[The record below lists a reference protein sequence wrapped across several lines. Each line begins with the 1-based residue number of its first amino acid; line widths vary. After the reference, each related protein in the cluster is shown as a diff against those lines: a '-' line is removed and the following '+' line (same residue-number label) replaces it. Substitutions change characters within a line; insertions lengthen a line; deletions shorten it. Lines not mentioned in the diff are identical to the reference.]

1 MPSSHTPSP
10 EHKRRRAHL
19 IALLLVPLILAPLI
33 VMPQGTEAQT
43 WDPPWPVESGWSTR
57 SPQQQGWTKADSIGG
72 GCRQN
77 GRRTDCSSY
86 IAGSPEDLYELV
98 SRRQPR
104 GACESLGCGPAE
116 PGDAPVV
123 VSRDQCT
130 VDGVFLRWPRGIWHY
145 GARFASRD
153 ESRTVTLYREDGT
166 PYRVLQSR
174 TIWRG
179 PMGEHRAFWHNDSC
193 EPPAGWSPQTP
204 TLPGGG
210 VPTSPPG
217 TGTGTTPTPPPP
229 TETPPPET
237 PTETPGQCIPN
248 PQHAPPIM
256 LFEDN
261 RRYTEPPP
269 APEYQKLPNAW
280 VGAGNLAAYYDP
292 TPNDEY
298 MPFDSYRRHT
308 PEDSSPTHPVT
319 GIYKWGEPWN
329 GVLRQERAYGNQG
342 QYLGYVSNIY
352 TQVIRQMPD
361 ASLWQ
366 RVRAGHRVMVR
377 FDPLDTAFSPPGKLI
392 GSNAYSDNPLTRKR
406 RLIYALQ
413 DLGPNMRPEGGDDVL
428 LAWLVLD
435 DAPDPFVAQWPPQ
448 RMRTQTRWFGYAG
461 YYPNT
466 RSPVPSDVLGVNA
479 GFLDDD
485 REWNLQAY
493 RKQDAQHYINV
504 LAGRVFT
511 YAGRDSV
518 RPAPWPYLGAQGG
531 STYENHSALWLWPPP
546 YEGLSDINFYFVP
559 QPNRVYRAFA
569 VSVAP
574 ICDEEYYTGS
584 MLVFTTGGD
593 ADIALS
599 KSAPEEAVREQ
610 GMGYALT
617 ARNIGSEAAQN
628 VVIEDALP
636 EGVTFVSADPPPS
649 EVSGRTLRWN
659 LGAVPAGEARDIQIN
674 VNINADAPDTLTN
687 VATATATNDVNA
699 ANNRAEATTRLVR
712 TNVGVRITAT
722 RLARPGDSLS
732 VTIDYFNDSDREAR
746 NVTLTYRP
754 PWGAHLVS
762 LSRAESSRAGD
773 GTLMWTFETLSAGAS
788 GRITAQLRAFRED
801 EAAALPAMLLHR
813 AVISTSQDANPLDN
827 QAEAATALLV
837 MPRPGGEHRLRI
849 HSEFDRRQGVY
860 RTETANFTW
869 PSGETLF
876 FTPEILLREPPLPAP
891 PVYYARQ
898 RIVAWSFT
906 GSGGLNLTSG
916 SGCRAREQPQA
927 AETEHADLSRMRGCV
942 YRYYSETPGATTM
955 RGQGRLYWS
964 AFAPSSLAEAT
975 YGLWPLPDGGVT
987 DLRIQYAVLVELVET
1002 GAYDLD
1008 GDGRGDSVLD
1018 RATFVQDATYRVTL
1032 VVPRDVR

>member
-1 MPSSHTPSP
+1 M
-10 EHKRRRAHL
+10 
-19 IALLLVPLILAPLI
+19 
-33 VMPQGTEAQT
+33 
-43 WDPPWPVESGWSTR
+43 
-57 SPQQQGWTKADSIGG
+57 
-72 GCRQN
+72 
-77 GRRTDCSSY
+77 
-86 IAGSPEDLYELV
+86 
-98 SRRQPR
+98 
-104 GACESLGCGPAE
+104 
-116 PGDAPVV
+116 
-123 VSRDQCT
+123 
-130 VDGVFLRWPRGIWHY
+130 
-145 GARFASRD
+145 
-153 ESRTVTLYREDGT
+153 
-166 PYRVLQSR
+166 
-174 TIWRG
+174 
-179 PMGEHRAFWHNDSC
+179 
-193 EPPAGWSPQTP
+193 
-204 TLPGGG
+204 
-210 VPTSPPG
+210 
-217 TGTGTTPTPPPP
+217 TTPTEAP
-229 TETPPPET
+229 
-237 PTETPGQCIPN
+237 CVPN

-256 LFEDN
+256 LFEDRN
-261 RRYTEPPP
+261 RYTEPPP
-269 APEYQKLPNAW
+269 APVYQKFPNTW
-280 VGAGNLAAYYDP
+280 VGVGNLAEYYDP

-298 MPFDSYRRHT
+298 MPFDSNRMHT
-308 PEDSSPTHPVT
+308 AGDSSPTHPVT
-319 GIYKWGEPWN
+319 GIYKWGNPWN
-329 GVLRQERAYGNQG
+329 GVLLQEMAYGNQG
-342 QYLGYVSNIY
+342 EYLGDISNIY
-352 TQVIRQMPD
+352 TQVIQQMPD

-377 FDPLDTAFSPPGKLI
+377 FDPLDTSFLPPGRRV
-392 GSNAYSDNPLTRKR
+392 GSSAYSDSQLIRQR

-413 DLGPNMRPEGGDDVL
+413 DLGPDMRPEGGDDVL
-428 LAWLVLD
+428 LAWLVLE
-435 DAPDPFVAQWPPQ
+435 DAQDPFAEPRVSQM
-448 RMRTQTRWFGYAG
+448 MRTQTAWFAYAG
-461 YYPNT
+461 YHPNT
-466 RSPVPSDVLGVNA
+466 YRPVPSDVLGVNA
-479 GFLDDD
+479 GFLDDA

-493 RKQDAQHYINV
+493 LKQDAQHYINV
-504 LAGRVFT
+504 WAGRVFT
-511 YAGRDSV
+511 YAGKDSV
-518 RPAPWPYLGAQGG
+518 RPASWPYLGRPSW
-531 STYENHSALWLWPPP
+531 STTPYENHSALWLAPPP
-546 YEGLSDINFYFVP
+546 NEDLSDINFYFVP

-569 VSVAP
+569 VSGAP
-574 ICDEEYYTGS
+574 VCDEEYYTGS

-674 VNINADAPDTLTN
+674 VNINADAPDALTN
-687 VATATATNDVNA
+687 VATATATNDANA

-762 LSRAESSRAGD
+762 LSPAESSRAGD
-773 GTLMWTFETLSAGAS
+773 GTLVWTFETLSAGAS

-906 GSGGLNLTSG
+906 GSGGLNLTNG

-942 YRYYSETPGATTM
+942 YRYYEETPSATTM

-975 YGLWPLPDGGVT
+975 YGLWPLPNGGVT